1 MYSNFNYVF
10 FSSLN
15 FSFRRTSYVVRASS
29 SDEKNLFRN
38 QEEDRFASPHRAYT
52 YSLHGYESVV
62 GPVKGVYTKD
72 NAMNKAREHALL
84 ISERP
89 AYVTI
94 LTLGKIVMSY
104 PY

>member
-1 MYSNFNYVF
+1 M
-10 FSSLN
+10 
-15 FSFRRTSYVVRASS
+15 RASS
-29 SDEKNLFRN
+29 SEEKNLFRT
-38 QEEDRFASPHRAYT
+38 QEQGRFSNPHKAYT
-52 YSLHGYESVV
+52 YGLHGYESVV

-94 LTLGKIVMSY
+94 LTLGRWSPPVEYLRSTG
-104 PY
+104 

>member
-1 MYSNFNYVF
+1 MCLYYSVVLY
-10 FSSLN
+10 
-15 FSFRRTSYVVRASS
+15 RRTTYVVRATSE
-29 SDEKNLFRN
+29 DEKGQFRA
-38 QEEDRFASPHRAYT
+38 QEEERFASPHKAYT
-52 YSLHGYESVV
+52 YGLHGYESVV

-94 LTLGKIVMSY
+94 LTLGRY
-104 PY
+104 N